1 MQATPDTAPAR
12 RGPPWIDPAIQRL
25 IAWRDGDVVV
35 SVPPKSG
42 TTWTMN
48 IIHQLLRGGT
58 DAFEDIYA
66 EVPWIE
72 FRAHPSETHQ
82 AVADRVA
89 AMDRGQR
96 RAFKSH
102 SAPPDLPFMAQGAGP
117 DVKYVVIFRN
127 PEEALVSFQP
137 FLAQHAPE
145 WHALW
150 GVPHG
155 MMQRPDFPT
164 FYREVIDPPG
174 LQGAFFGFLAAWWP
188 LRHRQNVLFLHYAD
202 MKRDHEGAIRRIA
215 AFIGATPTAE
225 EWPRILEYT
234 SFDWMKRHED
244 KFEARSASPTPIL
257 QPGAMIRKGT
267 TGAAHDD
274 GMTDDIAAHL
284 AAVGRRICPDTAAV
298 EWFYRGG
305 ALPG

>member
-1 MQATPDTAPAR
+1 MQDTPDTAPQR

-25 IAWRDGDVVV
+25 IEWRDGDVVV

-48 IIHQLLRGGT
+48 IVHQLLRGGT
-58 DAFEDIYA
+58 DGFDDIYA

-72 FRAHPSETHQ
+72 FLSGPQETQ
-82 AVADRVA
+82 QDVADRVA
-89 AMDRGQR
+89 AMDRGRR

-102 SAPPDLPFMAQGAGP
+102 SAPPDLPFMERGA

-150 GVPHG
+150 GMPHG
-155 MMQRPDFPT
+155 LLTRPDFPS
-164 FYREVIDPPG
+164 FYREVIDAAG
-174 LQGAFFGFLAAWWP
+174 MQGAFFGFLQAWWP
-188 LRHRQNVLFLHYAD
+188 FRHRENVLFLHYSD
-202 MKRDHEGAIRRIA
+202 MKRDHEGSIRRIA
-215 AFIGATPTAE
+215 SFIGAAPTEAQ
-225 EWPRILEYT
+225 WPDILEYT
-234 SFDWMKRHED
+234 SFAWMKRHEE
-244 KFEARSASPTPIL
+244 KFEARSASDTPIL
-257 QPGAMIRKGT
+257 QPGAMIRKGAA
-267 TGAAHDD
+267 GAAHAD
-274 GMTDDIAAHL
+274 GMTDEIAAHL
-284 AAVGRRICPDTAAV
+284 RAVGRLICPEEAAV